1 MSISDRQI
9 HLSPAWRGSLFFFMF
24 WAAMSIFA
32 PFKNVYLSHLGL
44 SGLEIAILNTIAPA
58 MTLFAAPVL
67 SVLADRRRWRKRIL
81 ILGLVGVVLLLGLY
95 GLPKT
100 FLALLPIASLLALI
114 SSSILPI
121 SNSLIARM
129 AQRHSLDFGKLRFWG
144 SLSFALGSIIFGALW
159 ERHGFDAMFVACA
172 AAFIPVTV
180 LASTLE
186 ESAAQRSGERR
197 SLKRIRQDK
206 GLTALLAATFLYGVG
221 ETLYANFSGIYMD
234 SLGGGQQLV
243 GAIFGLS
250 ALAELPAMRYGDDLG
265 RKLSRPV
272 VVLIGYAAAMAA
284 CFGYAFSGTPGLLLF
299 YGALKGFGFGLSYA
313 VAIALVDAR
322 APESWSSTLQSLMTA
337 MSWGLAPLITLP
349 LGGWLSDL
357 LGLPVIF
364 LGAGIAQ
371 ALAIIILFSAILS
384 DKFAETPL
392 LPVRTCCKQACSQ
405 QVAAPVKH

>member
-1 MSISDRQI
+1 MRRRLQKIN
-9 HLSPAWRGSLFFFMF
+9 LSPVWRCSLFFFMF
-24 WAAMSIFA
+24 WAAMSIFG

-44 SGLEIAILNTIAPA
+44 SGLEIAILNVLAPI
-58 MTLFAAPVL
+58 MTLFAAPAL

-81 ILGLVGVVLLLGLY
+81 IYGLGGVALLLGLY

-100 FLALLPIASLLALI
+100 FLALLPIASILAMI

-144 SLSFALGSIIFGALW
+144 SLSFALGSITFGALW
-159 ERHGFDAMFVACA
+159 ERYGFDAMFIACA
-172 AAFIPVTV
+172 VAFIPVMG
-180 LASTLE
+180 LAFTLE
-186 ESAAQRSGERR
+186 ESAAQRSEERH
-197 SLKRIRQDK
+197 SLRRVLQDR

-250 ALAELPAMRYGDDLG
+250 ALAELPAMRYGGDAARKFG
-265 RKLSRPV
+265 RPTVILV
-272 VVLIGYAAAMAA
+272 GYMAMIIAY
-284 CFGYAFSGTPGLLLF
+284 FGYALSATPGLLLF
-299 YGALKGFGFGLSYA
+299 YGVLKGFGFGLSYA

-357 LGLPVIF
+357 LGLPVVF

-371 ALAIIILFSAILS
+371 VAATAILLFAILG
-384 DKFAETPL
+384 DKFAEKPL
-392 LPVRTCCKQACSQ
+392 LGMHIGYEKAVSL
-405 QVAAPVKH
+405 KH